1 MSEYNIPGQP
11 RTIGDYPSSYKSL
24 RLTNTGKPYCP
35 ECHRVMYK
43 RKQMEGFNTWECSNE
58 ECPLIEGEYNKSDN
72 VLKDIHYEASPIDF
86 YVTEENET

>member
-1 MSEYNIPGQP
+1 
-11 RTIGDYPSSYKSL
+11 
-24 RLTNTGKPYCP
+24 
-35 ECHRVMYK
+35 
-43 RKQMEGFNTWECSNE
+43 MEGFNTWECSNE